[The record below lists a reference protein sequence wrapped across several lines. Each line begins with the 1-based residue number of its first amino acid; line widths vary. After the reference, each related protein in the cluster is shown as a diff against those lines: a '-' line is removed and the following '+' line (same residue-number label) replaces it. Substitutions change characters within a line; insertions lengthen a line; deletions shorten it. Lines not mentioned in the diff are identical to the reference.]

1 MDKGILRHGKQL
13 FHHIKMT
20 QTWVLRCSLKW
31 LLLPSYFKADHEFF
45 DYECSKRLIQIN
57 LDCLN
62 FKATYILYSVKP
74 CVLMTNTSRALI
86 KFHEGKKV
94 QGLWLGQNKVN
105 GLKFKL
111 PSVTLANYGTAVPG
125 KYGQIKKLQIVFTGR
140 YEA

>member
-1 MDKGILRHGKQL
+1 
-13 FHHIKMT
+13 
-20 QTWVLRCSLKW
+20 
-31 LLLPSYFKADHEFF
+31 
-45 DYECSKRLIQIN
+45 
-57 LDCLN
+57 
-62 FKATYILYSVKP
+62 
-74 CVLMTNTSRALI
+74 MTNTSRALI

-125 KYGQIKKLQIVFTGR
+125 KYGQIQKLQIVFTVR